1 MNVQKSIVSPY
12 TSNEQSKKE
21 ITKAIAFIMAS
32 KNKIL
37 RNKFNK
43 KEIQALCIKTTKLDE
58 II

>member
-1 MNVQKSIVSPY
+1 MNVQKSIVSPH

-21 ITKAIAFIMAS
+21 IRKAIAFIMAS

-37 RNKFNK
+37 RNKLNK
-43 KEIQALCIKTTKLDE
+43 KEIQGLYIKTTKLDE